1 LDILKGTR
9 KRLRCGF
16 GGKVAESKKINKL
29 CEPEH
34 GGCGNMMYEVDKNR
48 KICTKCRNAKD
59 TARRHER
66 AALKRAGK

>member
-1 LDILKGTR
+1 M
-9 KRLRCGF
+9 
-16 GGKVAESKKINKL
+16 AESKKINKL
-29 CEPEH
+29 CEVEY